1 MAMDRGGVK
10 MNVEFEVPQ
19 QGSRWNLHNI
29 WDFGEII
36 RAEGVEGHHTAL
48 LSSMLTRMR
57 TGSWANETT
66 ASGWGR
72 IMDPKVW
79 VQEGLDVATASAYRF
94 PNGTALPMYHPGGGY
109 YHRVTLDDSYM
120 DYMAPG
126 GVIETQM
133 AKAAYRTAMHLNNL
147 FAK

>member
-1 MAMDRGGVK
+1 

-36 RAEGVEGHHTAL
+36 RAEGVEGQQSAL
-48 LSSMLTRMR
+48 TTSMLARMHS
-57 TGSWANETT
+57 GEWANETK

-72 IMDPKVW
+72 VMDPRVW
-79 VQEGLDVATASAYRF
+79 VQEGLDVATEAAYRF
-94 PNGTALPMYHPGGGY
+94 PNGTSLPMYHPSGGT

-120 DYMAPG
+120 AYMSPG
-126 GVIETQM
+126 GVIEKQM
-133 AKAAYRTAMHLNNL
+133 CKAAYRTAMHLNKI
-147 FAK
+147 FT